1 MSGSPGK
8 TGAHA
13 PLPVLPGPPPALR
26 ADAARNRQKLLDAA
40 ATLFARGPA
49 DAVSLDDVVNAAG
62 VGKGTL
68 YRIFGDK
75 SGLAAALLDERERT
89 LQQQILSG
97 RPPLGP
103 GAEPRKRLVSFV
115 QAYLRYVGTHLELVA
130 MSQQSRPAARFDTG
144 SHHFWRAHLTYL
156 YTACSAD
163 QPQLAADVM
172 LAAMTAEQVGFWL
185 RTEGR
190 SLDQLGR
197 HLSKLAAALV

>member
-1 MSGSPGK
+1 M
-8 TGAHA
+8 
-13 PLPVLPGPPPALR
+13 R

-40 ATLFARGPA
+40 ATLFARGPV
-49 DAVSLDDVVNAAG
+49 DAVSLDDVVSAAG

-75 SGLAAALLDERERT
+75 SGLAAALLDERERA
-89 LQQQILSG
+89 LQLEILTG

-103 GAEPRKRLVSFV
+103 GVEPRKRLAAFV

-144 SHHFWRAHLTYL
+144 SHRFWRAHLTYL
-156 YTACSAD
+156 YTASSVD

-172 LAAMTAEQVGFWL
+172 LATMTAEQVGYWL
-185 RTEGR
+185 RNERR
-190 SLDQLGR
+190 SLDQLAR
-197 HLSKLAAALV
+197 HVSKLAAELA